1 MKKNFSGK
9 QSKPEIREV
18 TARKLKLEKI
28 KKDIHLNVVSACEET
43 LALVMNKNKI
53 TSDDVAP
60 DVWLEIDECYNK
72 LADLFTIIIDDNM
85 D

>member
-1 MKKNFSGK
+1 MKKNLSEK

-28 KKDIHLNVVSACEET
+28 KKDIHLRVVSACEET
-43 LALVMNKNKI
+43 LTVVMNKNKI
-53 TSDDVAP
+53 ASGDVAP
-60 DVWLEIDECYNK
+60 DVWLEIDKCYDK
-72 LADLFTIIIDDNM
+72 LADLFTTIIDDNM